1 MGTPKTF
8 CCLLYHLFYMSLQ
21 VRTAGF
27 DVFGLYRSAFP
38 KEERFPFL
46 FLQMMK
52 LRRSCRFLSY
62 YKDGILAGLSFTV
75 EGPEMVFVLYL
86 AVSANVRSRGYG
98 SEILSSL
105 KDRYKKPLTL
115 NIEPLDEDAAN
126 AEERKR
132 RFSFYERNGFSN
144 TGYLLQDSQMT
155 YTVLSTAED
164 FSVEDYTKALLG
176 LHPFGMKMPEI
187 FLQ

>member
-1 MGTPKTF
+1 
-8 CCLLYHLFYMSLQ
+8 MSLSI
-21 VRTAGF
+21 RNAGF
-27 DVFGLYRSAFP
+27 SARSLYLQAFP
-38 KEERFPFL
+38 REERFPFL
-46 FLQMMK
+46 FLK
-52 LRRSCRFLSY
+52 VLALRRSCLFVSY
-62 YKDGILAGLSFTV
+62 YADDCLVGISYAV

-105 KDRYKKPLTL
+105 KDLYKKPLTL